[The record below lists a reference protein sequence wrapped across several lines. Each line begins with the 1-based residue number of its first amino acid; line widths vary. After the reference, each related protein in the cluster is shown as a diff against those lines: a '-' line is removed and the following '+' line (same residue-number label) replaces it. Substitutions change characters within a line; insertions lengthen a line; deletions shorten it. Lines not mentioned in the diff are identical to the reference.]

1 MKKLNII
8 AIAICLL
15 SFFSCQSADK
25 NQQKDSGTTELNSFV
40 SGLLKEDTTSV
51 EKLVNTYMTYAQNKQ
66 YSEAAA
72 MLFKPDT
79 TDIWNEPVPLDN
91 DEMESVK
98 AVLKRFPV
106 LSYKITNM
114 EFRTAVDNEIKCSF
128 VMNDSLNITS
138 SWTFRP
144 MNYLGGWLLCLMK

>member
-1 MKKLNII
+1 MHKTSNTVKLLQ
-8 AIAICLL
+8 CFL
-15 SFFSCQSADK
+15 
-25 NQQKDSGTTELNSFV
+25 NQIQQIYG
-40 SGLLKEDTTSV
+40 
-51 EKLVNTYMTYAQNKQ
+51 
-66 YSEAAA
+66 
-72 MLFKPDT
+72 
-79 TDIWNEPVPLDN
+79 NEPVPLDN

-144 MNYLGGWLLCLMK
+144 MNYLGGWRLCLMK

>member
-25 NQQKDSGTTELNSFV
+25 NQQKDSDTTELNSFV
-40 SGLLKEDTTSV
+40 SGLVKEDTTSV

-66 YSEAAA
+66 YSEAA

-79 TDIWNEPVPLDN
+79 TDIWNVPVPLDN

-144 MNYLGGWLLCLMK
+144 MNYLGGWRLCLMK

>member
-1 MKKLNII
+1 MLIK
-8 AIAICLL
+8 
-15 SFFSCQSADK
+15 FFSCQSADK

-98 AVLKRFPV
+98 
-106 LSYKITNM
+106 
-114 EFRTAVDNEIKCSF
+114 
-128 VMNDSLNITS
+128 
-138 SWTFRP
+138 
-144 MNYLGGWLLCLMK
+144 

>member
-25 NQQKDSGTTELNSFV
+25 NQQKDSDTTELNSFV
-40 SGLLKEDTTSV
+40 SGLVKEDTTSV

-106 LSYKITNM
+106 LSYKITNNKQLDFQTY
-114 EFRTAVDNEIKCSF
+114 ELFRRMAPLFNEMIPHIIAIICNSLKNIK
-128 VMNDSLNITS
+128 
-138 SWTFRP
+138 P
-144 MNYLGGWLLCLMK
+144 YQ

>member
-25 NQQKDSGTTELNSFV
+25 NQQKDSDTTELNSFV
-40 SGLLKEDTTSV
+40 SGLVKEDTTSV

-128 VMNDSLNITS
+128 VTIV
-138 SWTFRP
+138 R
-144 MNYLGGWLLCLMK
+144 

>member
-1 MKKLNII
+1 
-8 AIAICLL
+8 
-15 SFFSCQSADK
+15 
-25 NQQKDSGTTELNSFV
+25 
-40 SGLLKEDTTSV
+40 
-51 EKLVNTYMTYAQNKQ
+51 MTYAQNKQ

-114 EFRTAVDNEIKCSF
+114 EFRTAVDNEIKMFIC
-128 VMNDSLNITS
+128 NE
-138 SWTFRP
+138 
-144 MNYLGGWLLCLMK
+144 

>member
-25 NQQKDSGTTELNSFV
+25 NQQKDSDTTELNSFV
-40 SGLLKEDTTSV
+40 SGLVKEDTTSV

-66 YSEAAA
+66 YSEATA

-144 MNYLGGWLLCLMK
+144 MNYLGGWRLCLMK

>member
-25 NQQKDSGTTELNSFV
+25 NQQKDSDTTELNSFV
-40 SGLLKEDTTSV
+40 SGLVKEDTTSV

-106 LSYKITNM
+106 LSYKITN
-114 EFRTAVDNEIKCSF
+114 CS
-128 VMNDSLNITS
+128 
-138 SWTFRP
+138 RQ
-144 MNYLGGWLLCLMK
+144 

>member
-1 MKKLNII
+1 MKRLNII

-15 SFFSCQSADK
+15 SFFSCQSTDK
-25 NQQKDSGTTELNSFV
+25 NQQKDSDTTELNNFV
-40 SGLLKEDTTSV
+40 SGLVKEDTTAV

-66 YSEAAA
+66 YAEAAA

-79 TDIWNEPVPLDN
+79 ADIWNEPIPLDN

-106 LSYKITNM
+106 QSYKITEM
-114 EFRTAVDNEIKCSF
+114 KFRTAVDNEIRCSF
-128 VMNDSLNITS
+128 VMNESSNVTS
-138 SWTFRP
+138 SWTFRA
-144 MNYLGGWLLCLMK
+144 MNYLGGWRLCLMK